1 MRNRRAHPGAAGLG
15 KTTCLSCEGKTR
27 CVHFGREVPSHYY
40 CDKCELL
47 YVMEMGWLLP
57 CVSAKHRRVAV
68 PRKSVA

>member
-1 MRNRRAHPGAAGLG
+1 M
-15 KTTCLSCEGKTR
+15 
-27 CVHFGREVPSHYY
+27 HFGREVPSHYY

-68 PRKSVA
+68 PRKSLA